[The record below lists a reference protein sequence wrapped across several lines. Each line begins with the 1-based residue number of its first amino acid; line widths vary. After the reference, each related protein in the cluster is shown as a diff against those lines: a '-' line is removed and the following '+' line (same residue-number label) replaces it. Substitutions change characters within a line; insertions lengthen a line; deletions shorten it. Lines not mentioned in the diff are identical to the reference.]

1 MIFNFLDD
9 DDLASQSMA
18 SNRSEESK
26 LGFNMCECGFEGI
39 AIKVAKRSSNQD
51 EYPQELASGI
61 WSANSILLF
70 YYYQS
75 HNRISSDRNTIL
87 SNSRLIHIL
96 QKIAF

>member
-1 MIFNFLDD
+1 MHFLDD

-18 SNRSEESK
+18 ANRSEESK

-61 WSANSILLF
+61 LSVNSICYMHSTTTL
-70 YYYQS
+70 
-75 HNRISSDRNTIL
+75 
-87 SNSRLIHIL
+87 
-96 QKIAF
+96 